1 MINFSVWRCKCYCLL
16 VYLFRVMSL
25 ACVFALNY
33 LHAAWLTAS
42 VKFD

>member
-1 MINFSVWRCKCYCLL
+1 MNFSAWRCNCYCLL

-25 ACVFALNY
+25 ACVLPLNY